1 MASEGSVYVSGENL
15 EELQELLERGLLDE
29 DEDFNTELES
39 ATTAEENVEGKK
51 VYVCKT
57 CGKECVSSVGLKRHE
72 TLKHTREGT
81 QKIEE
86 KPKKTVSPTIQ
97 ISQFEKIVK
106 ECAKFCHGDSCLP
119 EDVITVFDFFEIDRQ
134 EAVDLWEILEPVIT
148 KFHGDA
154 EKFYC
159 SFNGFLQ
166 DNLLLNKFGGD
177 ITLKNIFKAEIGN
190 HLLYFSSK
198 SECKLHE
205 NTQSTPKIISE
216 TDHKVLEYIAGYVA
230 HKLYIKFKFSKN

>member
-1 MASEGSVYVSGENL
+1 M
-15 EELQELLERGLLDE
+15 
-29 DEDFNTELES
+29 
-39 ATTAEENVEGKK
+39 
-51 VYVCKT
+51 
-57 CGKECVSSVGLKRHE
+57 
-72 TLKHTREGT
+72 
-81 QKIEE
+81 
-86 KPKKTVSPTIQ
+86 
-97 ISQFEKIVK
+97 
-106 ECAKFCHGDSCLP
+106 P
-119 EDVITVFDFFEIDRQ
+119 EDVITMFDFFEFDRQ

-159 SFNGFLQ
+159 SFYGFLQ

-205 NTQSTPKIISE
+205 NT
-216 TDHKVLEYIAGYVA
+216 
-230 HKLYIKFKFSKN
+230 